1 MYYFE
6 DFTPGLRLTTH
17 SHTLT
22 EAEIIDFATHYDP
35 QTFHTDPVL
44 AANSVFGGHA
54 ASGWHTASASMRL
67 VVDTFAHRVAGGLVG
82 MQIDGLRWPR
92 PTRPNDQL
100 TVTLEVLST
109 RRSTSQPG
117 FGVVHWSWETHN
129 QHNDTLLTLKN
140 AIWVP
145 ARDLPPAA

>member
-1 MYYFE
+1 
-6 DFTPGLRLTTH
+6 
-17 SHTLT
+17 
-22 EAEIIDFATHYDP
+22 
-35 QTFHTDPVL
+35 
-44 AANSVFGGHA
+44 
-54 ASGWHTASASMRL
+54 MRL

-129 QHNDTLLTLKN
+129 QHGDTLLTLKN